1 MTTKT
6 IMPEPARQILI
17 AAAQKAKTLAEFSVA
32 RAKVIEDAIDK
43 VRANFP
49 QVFREDA

>member
-6 IMPEPARQILI
+6 IMTEPARQILI
-17 AAAQKAKTLAEFSVA
+17 AAAKKAKTLAEFSVA